1 MNLSPIA
8 SANGSAQAP
17 RQPKNRRQ
25 RTTGASCNQGGA
37 PANQGCIRPLTHLSP
52 SIPRY
57 DGYNAGLPHTPHE
70 PRRIEVNVSDPT
82 AEPLAAE
89 SRFAIDGKPLSM
101 QTQVDGQ
108 PELAF
113 FKFAAGMR
121 AILAL
126 AAVFTL
132 MSAGA
137 IKTSQLH
144 IWLSLVYATT
154 AALVLAITMHDR
166 AASRWAAWFWIDAAL
181 IVAICNS
188 SLSNVPG
195 LAALLMLPLIA
206 LALHFSVWHSV
217 SLAVVSAVA
226 LMVPYWAFGT
236 DAAINL
242 KHIPLARLGVAMSI
256 VACGPLAVWLLR
268 PARASQRHTQ
278 LIDKLTANASPR
290 HGLALN
296 VQGLVGLLSEE
307 YNFDKALVSLGGP
320 EPRIFRWTRS
330 QSLRILGEDEAAQ
343 ATVRL
348 AHVATALTLM
358 RDELGHAMAR
368 TIDVRH
374 GKMDVLGDA
383 VPWIWITQRGGGIV
397 VPLLSFGQSIGHLWL
412 SEALTPF
419 IAADAVWL
427 SDIMDTAMPL
437 LERADLME
445 QLQREGAMRERDR
458 IGRDLHD
465 SAVQPYVGLKYG
477 LEALVRQTAQT
488 NPAHAGLQQLL
499 QLTND
504 ELQRLRDVVCGL
516 RSGNPAATDESPLA
530 AIERQVKRFET
541 IYGLKVQIFAPHA
554 IRLRGAVGKHVLHII
569 NEALTNVRRHTSAK
583 AVSILIDVDD
593 NDIVLSLRNDHGP
606 QETLPDTFIPTSIQ
620 QRANEL
626 GGTVAVHHDQGF
638 TEVNIR
644 MPTLGVLG

>member
-1 MNLSPIA
+1 M
-8 SANGSAQAP
+8 
-17 RQPKNRRQ
+17 NRRQ
-25 RTTGASCNQGGA
+25 RTTGASCNQGGP
-37 PANQGCIRPLTHLSP
+37 PANQGRIGRLSHVAD
-52 SIPRY
+52 IFPRY
-57 DGYNAGLPHTPHE
+57 DATTTVCPLTPDA
-70 PRRIEVNVSDPT
+70 PPVTVSDPT

-101 QTQVDGQ
+101 QTQADGQ
-108 PELAF
+108 SEAAF
-113 FKFAAGMR
+113 FRFAASMR

-132 MSAGA
+132 MSADA
-137 IKTSQLH
+137 INTAQSQ

-166 AASRWAAWFWIDAAL
+166 PASRWAAWFWIDAAL
-181 IVAICNS
+181 IVAICNT

-217 SLAVVSAVA
+217 GLAVASAVA
-226 LMVPYWAFGT
+226 LMVPYWSFGT

-242 KHIPLARLGVAMSI
+242 KNIPLARLGVSMSI

-296 VQGLVGLLSEE
+296 VQGLVGLLSED
-307 YNFDKALVSLGGP
+307 YDFDKALVSLGGP
-320 EPRIFRWTRS
+320 EPRIFRWARS
-330 QSLRILGEDEAAQ
+330 QNLRILGEDEAAQ
-343 ATVRL
+343 ATMRL
-348 AHVATALTLM
+348 ANVATALTVT
-358 RDELGHAMAR
+358 RNELGHTLAR
-368 TIDVRH
+368 NIDVRV
-374 GKMDVLGDA
+374 GKVVVVGDA
-383 VPWIWITQRGGGIV
+383 APWLWVTQRGGGIV
-397 VPLLSFGQSIGHLWL
+397 VPLMSFGQSIGHLWL
-412 SEALTPF
+412 SEAATPF
-419 IAADAVWL
+419 TQSDAVWL
-427 SDIMDTAMPL
+427 SDVMETAMPL

-445 QLQREGAMRERDR
+445 QLQREGAIRERDR

-488 NPAHAGLQQLL
+488 NPSHGGLQQLL
-499 QLTND
+499 QLTNA
-504 ELQRLRDVVCGL
+504 ELQRLRDVVSGL
-516 RSGNPAATDESPLA
+516 RSGNPVASDESPLA
-530 AIERQVKRFET
+530 AIERQAKRFET

-554 IRLRGAVGKHVLHII
+554 VRLRGAVGKHVLHII

-583 AVSILIDVDD
+583 AVNILIDVDD
-593 NDIVLSLRNDHGP
+593 SHIVLSLRNDHGP
-606 QETLPDTFIPTSIQ
+606 NETLPDTFIPASIQ